1 MNNEYSISSKIFL
14 SSFFLY
20 SKLITTKS
28 KCIDVYLLL
37 QNDVLICI
45 FLFSFCKRRC
55 KIFFFCNIHLPACLS
70 DTQFSDN
77 ICIKPYKIFR
87 KIRKVEIIL
96 KINQQSKACNESS
109 ISYFFQ
115 LWSQFFIEHF
125 YIASKSFIFTK
136 DTLSYKLQS
145 YNLIYVIR
153 NWLKIDQSSLFF
165 FKLIFV
171 SIPNKSMSKKLKYLS
186 LVSP

>member
-1 MNNEYSISSKIFL
+1 MLRWAHKDWLVFWLSLFFLSLCWLLVRDKKDITLKKIFQYINNEYSKIFL

-28 KCIDVYLLL
+28 KCIDVCLLL
-37 QNDVLICI
+37 QNDMLICI
-45 FLFSFCKRRC
+45 FFFFFSFCKRRC

-96 KINQQSKACNESS
+96 KINQ
-109 ISYFFQ
+109 
-115 LWSQFFIEHF
+115 
-125 YIASKSFIFTK
+125 
-136 DTLSYKLQS
+136 
-145 YNLIYVIR
+145 
-153 NWLKIDQSSLFF
+153 
-165 FKLIFV
+165 
-171 SIPNKSMSKKLKYLS
+171 
-186 LVSP
+186 